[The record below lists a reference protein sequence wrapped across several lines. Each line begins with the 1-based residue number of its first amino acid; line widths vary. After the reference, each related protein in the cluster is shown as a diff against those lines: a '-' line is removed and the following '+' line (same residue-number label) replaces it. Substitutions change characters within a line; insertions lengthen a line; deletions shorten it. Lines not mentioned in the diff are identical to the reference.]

1 LVQAVGAGG
10 GSQLFQLLKQ
20 MQMQMQMKQM
30 KRQAMQTPQQA
41 AGIDVALTGALQ
53 GRAAS
58 SSVDVRGRE

>member
-1 LVQAVGAGG
+1 
-10 GSQLFQLLKQ
+10 

>member
-1 LVQAVGAGG
+1 LVQAVGAGR

-20 MQMQMQMKQM
+20 MQMQM

>member
-1 LVQAVGAGG
+1 MQAVGAGG
-10 GSQLFQLLKQ
+10 GSQLFQLLK
-20 MQMQMQMKQM
+20 QMQMQMKQM